1 MALLVRER
9 PPLALCLSVTPPG
22 GGPSARWGADDP
34 RVENV
39 PDGLAFSTTI
49 PGGFAQLNTTLQRDR
64 RLFYSDEK
72 EFATI
77 TALGLGGRTVA
88 WQGRLE
94 QFPDVAGFQAQVN
107 PQASGFQSHLDDD
120 DSAQV
125 LVVDQ
130 TFGAWGSP
138 SLTRQISLTTGD
150 FQLADSQV
158 AADPTSNT
166 PALVQ
171 SITDSWVSPNTPV
184 AEAWYDAGPGGLIAK
199 VYYSLSDP
207 LQGAGFGDV
216 LLLSSD
222 ANVSTTETSG
232 PITSGTA
239 GYFSPGTAYRFA
251 LVQHLFDSSGGGG
264 AQGAIYNAY
273 WHNLVAYGDHG
284 LVGQGADP
292 VGFLA
297 SDMIAYTVGRWCP
310 LLSYTTGANGTIQPS
325 AFVIPQAVFNTPTT
339 ASTIIKQLA
348 GYELLDWAVWEL
360 GSGPLAAPAFYLNPY
375 NARGKQWRARVGPA
389 QLQNNGPNV
398 SRIWNGVIVQFTNVD
413 GTTGTV
419 GPPGSGAAVTDSS
432 LLDPDP
438 LNPANQVVL
447 SGGQSLRRWAPLQMG
462 TTTSDAAIQT
472 GARFLQAQKELD
484 SSGQAAL
491 VGHVEDSSGV
501 LWPSWMV
508 RAGDQITFVDAASSG
523 TAPRRIVS
531 TNYDHGSKTNS
542 IQLDQ
547 PPDSLDALL
556 ERLSVVI
563 QPAGFS

>member
-1 MALLVRER
+1 MTLLVRER
-9 PPLALCLSVTPPG
+9 PPLALCLSVQPPG
-22 GGPSARWGADDP
+22 GGPSYRLGADDP
-34 RVENV
+34 KAENV
-39 PDGLAFSTTI
+39 PDNLSFADSM
-49 PGGFAQLNTTLQRDR
+49 PGGFSTCSWTLQRDR
-64 RLFYSDEK
+64 RLFYPDEK
-72 EFATI
+72 EFAMVTV
-77 TALGLGGRTVA
+77 LGLGGRTVA
-88 WQGRLE
+88 WQGRLD
-94 QFPDVAGFQAQVN
+94 QLPDVAGFQAQVN

-125 LVVDQ
+125 VFVDQ

-138 SLTRQISLTTGD
+138 SLTRQINLATGN
-150 FQLADSQV
+150 FQLADSEA

-171 SITDSWVSPNTPV
+171 SVTDSWANPNTPIC
-184 AEAWYDAGPGGLIAK
+184 EAWYDAGPGGLIAK
-199 VYYSLSDP
+199 VYYSLSD
-207 LQGAGFGDV
+207 GSIAVGFVDTV
-216 LLLSSD
+216 LLSSD

-232 PITSGTA
+232 PIASGAA

-251 LVQHLFDSSGGGG
+251 LAQHVFGASTGGG
-264 AQGAIYNAY
+264 AQGATYNAY
-273 WHNLVAYGDHG
+273 WYNLVAYGDHG
-284 LVGQGADP
+284 LPGQGPDP

-310 LLSYTTGANGTIQPS
+310 LLTYTTGGNGTIQPS
-325 AFVIPQAVFNTPTT
+325 GFVIPQAVFNTPTT

-360 GSGPLAAPAFYLNPY
+360 GSGPSASPAFYLNAY
-375 NARGKQWRARVGPA
+375 NARGKRWRARVGPA

-438 LNPANQVVL
+438 LNPANQVIL
-447 SGGQSLRRWAPLQMG
+447 PGGQSLRRWAPLQMG

-531 TNYDHGSKTNS
+531 TSYDHGSKTNS